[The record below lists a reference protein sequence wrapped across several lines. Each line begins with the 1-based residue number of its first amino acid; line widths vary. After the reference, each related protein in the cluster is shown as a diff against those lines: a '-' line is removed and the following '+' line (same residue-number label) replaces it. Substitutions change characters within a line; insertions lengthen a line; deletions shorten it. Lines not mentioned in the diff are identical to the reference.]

1 MSKSR
6 ENAKSKKAK
15 VSKAGTKKPA
25 YTIQKGTVVYSYREP
40 NVKQQGFNVHKATAT
55 QGARKIQKRIGQ
67 GLEYEEQYKKAQKLQ
82 KEAAAMGIKIELPPK
97 QKIGYTSDPRQAAA
111 ETRALKTFIA
121 KNSFEVGSDG
131 KVHNTYVV
139 AQYNR
144 AVEKANDAR
153 QSLASSI
160 LGKTKTSGGKSIKN
174 GIRYERLTKSEIK
187 TLGGDLTTKL
197 SEYNTERGLSDEKI
211 LAKAKTILKT
221 ANELSGKN
229 SNSLFKKN
237 YLKGLKQQM
246 KDGVISEDD
255 FNILKEKIK
264 GLSTAEMLQWY
275 YREEYSQIGFI
286 YSVDEFSQQAQSQ
299 AAQGLVTSLTK
310 FAKKKGV

>member
-1 MSKSR
+1 MPKNSK
-6 ENAKSKKAK
+6 NTKSKKAK

-25 YTIQKGTVVYSYREP
+25 YNIQKGTVVYNYKAP

-55 QGARKIQKRIGQ
+55 QGLA
-67 GLEYEEQYKKAQKLQ
+67 YEEQYKKAQKLQ
-82 KEAAAMGIKIELPPK
+82 KKAAAMGIKVELPPK
-97 QKIGYTSDPRQAAA
+97 QKIGYTNNPRQVAA

-121 KNSFEVGSDG
+121 KNSFELGTDG

-139 AQYNR
+139 AQYNK
-144 AVEKANDAR
+144 AVEKSNEAR
-153 QSLASSI
+153 QGLASSI
-160 LGKTKTSGGKSIKN
+160 LGKTKTSGGKSIKSN
-174 GIRYERLTKSEIK
+174 GRYERLTKGEIK
-187 TLGGDLTTKL
+187 ALGGDLTTKL
-197 SEYNTERGLSDEKI
+197 SEYNTDRGLSDEKI
-211 LAKAKTILKT
+211 LAKTKTILKT

-237 YLKGLKQQM
+237 YIKGLAQQV
-246 KDGVISEDD
+246 KDGVIREDD

-264 GLSTAEMLQWY
+264 GLSTADMLEWY

-299 AAQGLVTSLTK
+299 AVQGLVTSLAK

>member
-1 MSKSR
+1 MPKSR
-6 ENAKSKKAK
+6 KNTKSKKAR
-15 VSKAGTKKPA
+15 VSKAGSKTPA
-25 YTIQKGTVVYSYREP
+25 YNIQKGTVVYSYKSP
-40 NVKQQGFNVHKATAT
+40 NVKNQSFSYHKGTVAS
-55 QGARKIQKRIGQ
+55 GARKIQKRIDQ
-67 GLEYEEQYKKAQKLQ
+67 VLQYEEQYKKAQKLQ

-97 QKIGYTSDPRQAAA
+97 QKIGYTSDPRRSAA

-121 KNSFEVGSDG
+121 KNSFEVGLDG
-131 KVHNTYVV
+131 RVHNTYVIS
-139 AQYNR
+139 QYDK
-144 AVEKANDAR
+144 AVEKSNEAR
-153 QSLASSI
+153 QSLSSSI
-160 LGKTKTSGGKSIKN
+160 LGKTKTSGGKSIKS
-174 GIRYERLTKSEIK
+174 GGRYERLTKSEIK
-187 TLGGDLTTKL
+187 ALGGDLTTKL

-237 YLKGLKQQM
+237 YIKGLAQQV

-255 FNILKEKIK
+255 FNALKGKIK
-264 GLSTAEMLQWY
+264 GLSTADMLEWY